1 MNKKEIIIKYNKKFE
16 LINKFNKFYF
26 DKSKP
31 IVSDKEYDDLKR
43 EINRRVNFIKKLI
56 KLIHLMKL

>member
-1 MNKKEIIIKYNKKFE
+1 MNKKEIIIKYKKKLE

-31 IVSDKEYDDLKR
+31 IVSDEEYDELK
-43 EINRRVNFIKKLI
+43 K
-56 KLIHLMKL
+56 